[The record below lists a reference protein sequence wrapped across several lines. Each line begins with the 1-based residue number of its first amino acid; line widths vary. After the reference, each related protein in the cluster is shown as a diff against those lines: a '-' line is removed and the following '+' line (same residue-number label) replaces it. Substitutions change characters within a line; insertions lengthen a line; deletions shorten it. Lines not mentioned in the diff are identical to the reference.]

1 MKSKD
6 GWRGHLR
13 DLVSASLDPVVYAM
27 QWAQDPRCIQ
37 QGSRHR
43 RVGAFVASEAP
54 VCRLWSST
62 SHTQSHPRSLACAH
76 VHH

>member
-27 QWAQDPRCIQ
+27 QWANDPRAMQ
-37 QGSRHR
+37 RGSGHR
-43 RVGAFVASEAP
+43 RVGAFVANPTS
-54 VCRLWSST
+54 VCRLWSANT
-62 SHTQSHPRSLACAH
+62 RRDWR
-76 VHH
+76 

>member
-27 QWAQDPRCIQ
+27 QWANDPRAMQ
-37 QGSRHR
+37 RGSGHR
-43 RVGAFVASEAP
+43 RVGAFDAKPTS

-62 SHTQSHPRSLACAH
+62 TRRDWR
-76 VHH
+76 

>member
-13 DLVSASLDPVVYAM
+13 DLVTASLDPVVYAM
-27 QWAQDPRCIQ
+27 QWANDPRAMQ
-37 QGSRHR
+37 RGSGHR
-43 RVGAFVASEAP
+43 RVGSLVANPTS

-62 SHTQSHPRSLACAH
+62 SRRDWR
-76 VHH
+76 